1 MALLFWYRPFLI
13 VASRLIIVIMKRI
26 DRHRAIL
33 GVDDKA
39 TLSDLKKVY
48 RKIMMEWH
56 PDKFQD
62 SEESKKKA
70 EEKSTKLIASYHFL
84 VSVHPETHDAT
95 KEAYIETTTNAS
107 IHDFEFKSEILR
119 VEFSDGTEYEYY
131 GLPKAIYV
139 KLVNSDTPDRFARRH
154 IYNNYLYRSTSKIV
168 G

>member
-1 MALLFWYRPFLI
+1 
-13 VASRLIIVIMKRI
+13 MKRI

-56 PDKFQD
+56 PDKFQE
-62 SEESKKKA
+62 SEEAKKAA

-84 VSVHPETHDAT
+84 VSVHPETHEAT
-95 KEAYIETTTNAS
+95 KAEYTATISESS
-107 IHDFEFKSEILR
+107 INDFEFKSEILR
-119 VEFSDGTEYEYY
+119 VVFSDGNEYEYY
-131 GLPKAIYV
+131 GVPKAIYV

-154 IYNNYLYRSTSKIV
+154 IYEQYLYRSTSKV
-168 G
+168 VSSN

>member
-1 MALLFWYRPFLI
+1 MLYFRGDKI
-13 VASRLIIVIMKRI
+13 DNMKRI
-26 DRHRAIL
+26 ERHRAIL

-62 SEESKKKA
+62 SEESKKMA

-84 VSVHPETHDAT
+84 VSVHPETHAAT
-95 KEAYIETTTNAS
+95 LTAYTATISESS
-107 IHDFEFKSEILR
+107 INDYEFKSEILR
-119 VEFSDGTEYEYY
+119 VVFSDGNEYEYY
-131 GLPKAIYV
+131 GVPKAIYV

-154 IYNNYLYRSTSKIV
+154 IYENYLYRSTSKIV
-168 G
+168 GGE

>member
-1 MALLFWYRPFLI
+1 
-13 VASRLIIVIMKRI
+13 MKRI
-26 DRHRAIL
+26 ERHRAIL

-62 SEESKKKA
+62 SEESKKLA

-84 VSVHPETHDAT
+84 VSVHPKTHEVTKSEYTAT
-95 KEAYIETTTNAS
+95 ISEAS
-107 IHDFEFKSEILR
+107 IDDFEFKSEILR
-119 VEFSDGTEYEYY
+119 VVFSDGNEYEYY
-131 GLPKAIYV
+131 GVPKGIYV

-154 IYNNYLYRSTSKIV
+154 IYENYLYRSTSKIV
-168 G
+168 GS

>member
-1 MALLFWYRPFLI
+1 
-13 VASRLIIVIMKRI
+13 MKRI
-26 DRHRAIL
+26 ERHRAIL

-62 SEESKKKA
+62 SEESKKMA

-84 VSVHPETHDAT
+84 VSVHVETHAASKTEYTAT
-95 KEAYIETTTNAS
+95 IMDAS
-107 IHDFEFKSEILR
+107 IDDFEFKSEILR
-119 VEFSDGTEYEYY
+119 VVFSDGNEYEYY
-131 GLPKAIYV
+131 GVPKAIYV

-154 IYNNYLYRSTSKIV
+154 IYENYLYRTTSKIV
-168 G
+168 GDN

>member
-1 MALLFWYRPFLI
+1 
-13 VASRLIIVIMKRI
+13 MKRI
-26 DRHRAIL
+26 ERHRAIL

-62 SEESKKKA
+62 SEESKKMA

-84 VSVHPETHDAT
+84 VSVHSETHAAT
-95 KEAYIETTTNAS
+95 KAEYIATTTEAS
-107 IHDFEFKSEILR
+107 IDDFEFKSEILR
-119 VEFSDGTEYEYY
+119 VVFSDGNEYEYY
-131 GLPKAIYV
+131 GVPKAIYV

-154 IYNNYLYRSTSKIV
+154 IYENYLYRSTSKIV
-168 G
+168 GEN

>member
-1 MALLFWYRPFLI
+1 
-13 VASRLIIVIMKRI
+13 MKRI
-26 DRHRAIL
+26 ERHRAIL

-62 SEESKKKA
+62 SEESKKMA

-84 VSVHPETHDAT
+84 VSVHVETHAAT
-95 KEAYIETTTNAS
+95 KTEYMATIMEAS
-107 IHDFEFKSEILR
+107 IDDFEFKSEILR
-119 VEFSDGTEYEYY
+119 VVFSDGNEYEYY
-131 GLPKAIYV
+131 GVPKAIYV

-154 IYNNYLYRSTSKIV
+154 IYENYLYRSTSKIV
-168 G
+168 GDN

>member
-1 MALLFWYRPFLI
+1 
-13 VASRLIIVIMKRI
+13 MKRI
-26 DRHRAIL
+26 ERHRAIL

-62 SEESKKKA
+62 SEESKKMA

-84 VSVHPETHDAT
+84 VSVHPETHEAT
-95 KEAYIETTTNAS
+95 KASYTATISEAS
-107 IHDFEFKSEILR
+107 IDDFEYKSEILR
-119 VEFSDGTEYEYY
+119 VVFSDGSEYEYY
-131 GLPKAIYV
+131 GVPKGIYI

-154 IYNNYLYRSTSKIV
+154 IYENYLYRSTSKIV
-168 G
+168 GGE

>member
-1 MALLFWYRPFLI
+1 
-13 VASRLIIVIMKRI
+13 MKRI
-26 DRHRAIL
+26 ERHRAIL

-62 SEESKKKA
+62 SEESKKMA

-84 VSVHPETHDAT
+84 VSVHVETHAAT
-95 KEAYIETTTNAS
+95 KMEYTATIMEAS
-107 IHDFEFKSEILR
+107 IDDFEFKSEILR
-119 VEFSDGTEYEYY
+119 VVFSDGNEYEYY
-131 GLPKAIYV
+131 GVPKAIYV

-154 IYNNYLYRSTSKIV
+154 IYENYLYRSTSKIV
-168 G
+168 GDN

>member
-1 MALLFWYRPFLI
+1 
-13 VASRLIIVIMKRI
+13 MKRI
-26 DRHRAIL
+26 ERHRAIL

-62 SEESKKKA
+62 SEESKKMA

-84 VSVHPETHDAT
+84 VSVHVETHAAT
-95 KEAYIETTTNAS
+95 KMEYTATIMEAS
-107 IHDFEFKSEILR
+107 IDDFEFKSEILR
-119 VEFSDGTEYEYY
+119 VVFSDGNEYEYY
-131 GLPKAIYV
+131 GVPKAIYV

-154 IYNNYLYRSTSKIV
+154 IYEQYLYRSTSKIV
-168 G
+168 GDN

>member
-1 MALLFWYRPFLI
+1 
-13 VASRLIIVIMKRI
+13 MKRI

-62 SEESKKKA
+62 SEESKKMA

-84 VSVHPETHDAT
+84 VSVHAETHAAT
-95 KEAYIETTTNAS
+95 KTEYTATITEAS
-107 IHDFEFKSEILR
+107 IDDFEFKSEILR
-119 VEFSDGTEYEYY
+119 VVFSDGNEYEYY
-131 GLPKAIYV
+131 GVPKAIYV
-139 KLVNSDTPDRFARRH
+139 KLINSDTPDRFARRH
-154 IYNNYLYRSTSKIV
+154 IYENYLYRSTSKIV
-168 G
+168 SDN